1 MAQKQGVTPEGPGVQ
16 KMKRSFML
24 FVIAAMIGG
33 FVVGMAIHGTMS
45 PEGAAK
51 AATYF
56 NQVTSIFLRLIK
68 MIIAPLVLTTLTAGI
83 GHIESAATVGRIGT
97 KAMIW
102 FLSASFVS
110 LVIGLLAVNILQPGV
125 GAGIAQA
132 AGAAAETGVGPAQ
145 GMSGFFEH
153 LIPAS
158 IFDALARNEILQVV
172 VFSLF
177 AGIAISAVGE
187 KAKGLLHI
195 IEQGATV
202 VLKITTY
209 VMMFAPF
216 AIFAAI
222 AGAFSTQGIGI
233 LATYAKLVGS
243 FYLAILILIA
253 CMVSVAALILRR
265 QTGQVLRAIRAPSLI
280 AFSTSTS
287 EAAFPLLL
295 ESLEAM
301 GFNSKI
307 VSFVLPLGYSFNL
320 DGSTMY
326 CTFAAMF
333 IAQAYDIHISIGQQ
347 ILMLLMLMVTS
358 KGIAGVPRASL
369 VVVAATL
376 PYFGLPEHGLLLILA
391 VDHLMDMGRS
401 ATNVIGNGL
410 ASAVVAKWEGARLMP
425 ESERPE
431 ALV

>member
-1 MAQKQGVTPEGPGVQ
+1 
-16 KMKRSFML
+16 MKRSFVM
-24 FVIAAMIGG
+24 FVIIAMIGG
-33 FVVGMAIHGTMS
+33 LIAGTIVHSTLS
-45 PEGAAK
+45 PDGTK
-51 AATYF
+51 LAATYF
-56 NQVTSIFLRLIK
+56 DQVTSIFLRLIK

-102 FLSASFVS
+102 FLSASFVA
-110 LVIGLLAVNILQPGV
+110 LLIGLVMVNLLEPGV
-125 GAGIAQA
+125 GANVGQA
-132 AGAAAETGVGPAQ
+132 AAASKPALAGAQ
-145 GMSGFFEH
+145 GLSGFLEH

-158 IFDALARNEILQVV
+158 IFDAMAKNEILQVV

-187 KAKGLLHI
+187 KAKALLHI

-202 VLKITTY
+202 ILKITTY

-222 AGAFSTQGIGI
+222 AGTISTQGIGI
-233 LATYAKLVGS
+233 LVTYAKLVGD
-243 FYLAILILIA
+243 FYISISILIGLMIF
-253 CMVSVAALILRR
+253 VAWLVVGR
-265 QTGQVLRAIRAPSLI
+265 QMRPLLKAIRSPALI

-301 GFNSKI
+301 GFSPKI

-320 DGSTMY
+320 VGSTMY

-333 IAQAYDIHISIGQQ
+333 IAQAYNIHISLGQQ
-347 ILMLLMLMVTS
+347 VLMLLMLMITS

-376 PYFGLPEHGLLLILA
+376 PYFNLPEQGLFLILA
-391 VDHLMDMGRS
+391 VDHMMDMGRS

-410 ASAVVAKWEGARLMP
+410 ASAVVAKWENARSIPIGA
-425 ESERPE
+425 RPE
-431 ALV
+431 AIV

>member
-1 MAQKQGVTPEGPGVQ
+1 MR
-16 KMKRSFML
+16 RSFVM

-33 FVVGMAIHGTMS
+33 FIAGMIVHGVAS
-45 PEGAAK
+45 PAGAK
-51 AATYF
+51 QAADGF
-56 NQVTSIFLRLIK
+56 SQVTNIFLRLIK

-102 FLSASFVS
+102 FLSASFVA
-110 LVIGLLAVNILQPGV
+110 LLIGLVMVNVLQPGV
-125 GAGIAQA
+125 GAGVAQA
-132 AGAAAETGVGPAQ
+132 AGNVAEAGVAPPQ
-145 GMSGFFEH
+145 GLSGFLEH
-153 LIPAS
+153 LIPSS
-158 IFDALARNEILQVV
+158 IIDAMARNEILQVV

-187 KAKGLLHI
+187 KAKALLHV
-195 IEQGATV
+195 IEQAATV
-202 VLKITTY
+202 ILKITTY

-222 AGAFSTQGIGI
+222 ASAISTQGIGI
-233 LATYAKLVGS
+233 LVTYAKLVGD
-243 FYLAILILIA
+243 FYISIALLIGLMIF
-253 CMVSVAALILRR
+253 VAWLVVGAQMKPLLK
-265 QTGQVLRAIRAPSLI
+265 AIRSPALI

-301 GFNSKI
+301 GFSSKI

-320 DGSTMY
+320 VGSTMY

-333 IAQAYDIHISIGQQ
+333 IAQAYNIHVPLSQQ

-376 PYFGLPEHGLLLILA
+376 PYFNLPEQGLFLILA

-410 ASAVVAKWEGARLMP
+410 ASAVVAKWENARPMP
-425 ESERPE
+425 VAARPE
-431 ALV
+431 AIV

>member
-1 MAQKQGVTPEGPGVQ
+1 
-16 KMKRSFML
+16 MKRA
-24 FVIAAMIGG
+24 FVMFVVAAMIGG
-33 FVVGMAIHGTMS
+33 FFTGLIVHS
-45 PEGAAK
+45 SLSHDGAVQ
-51 AATYF
+51 AAGYF
-56 NQVTSIFLRLIK
+56 NQVTNIFLRLIK

-102 FLSASFVS
+102 FLSASFVA
-110 LVIGLLAVNILQPGV
+110 LLIGLVMVNLLQPGV
-125 GAGIAQA
+125 GAGVAQV
-132 AGAAAETGVGPAQ
+132 AGSVAEAGVAPPQ
-145 GMSGFFEH
+145 GMSGFLEH

-158 IFDALARNEILQVV
+158 LFDAMAKNEILQVV

-187 KAKGLLHI
+187 KAKALLHI

-202 VLKITTY
+202 ILKITTY

-222 AGAFSTQGIGI
+222 AGTISTQGIGI
-233 LATYAKLVGS
+233 LVTYAKLVGS
-243 FYLAILILIA
+243 FYISISILIA
-253 CMVSVAALILRR
+253 LMVFVAWLVVGR
-265 QTGQVLRAIRAPSLI
+265 QMKSLLKAIRSPALI

-301 GFNSKI
+301 GFSPKI

-320 DGSTMY
+320 VGSTMY

-333 IAQAYDIHISIGQQ
+333 IAQAYNIHISIGQQ
-347 ILMLLMLMVTS
+347 VLMLLMLMVTS

-376 PYFGLPEHGLLLILA
+376 PYFGLPEQGLFLILA
-391 VDHLMDMGRS
+391 VDHMMDMGRS

-410 ASAVVAKWEGARLMP
+410 ASAVVAKWENARPMPVGA
-425 ESERPE
+425 RPE
-431 ALV
+431 AIV